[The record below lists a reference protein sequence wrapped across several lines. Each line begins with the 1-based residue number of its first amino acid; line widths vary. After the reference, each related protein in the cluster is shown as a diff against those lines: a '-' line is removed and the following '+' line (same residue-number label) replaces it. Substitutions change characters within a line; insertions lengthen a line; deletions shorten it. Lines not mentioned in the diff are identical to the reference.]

1 MSRRVV
7 VTGIGV
13 VTPFGCRVDEL
24 WKGLHGGCSG
34 VRWVSS
40 SEGSSVDQSVG
51 APVRDFSA
59 RDHIDAKSLRL
70 MSPAVSFGVA
80 ASQLAAADSGLD
92 FAGLDPAR
100 LGAFVGSRGHSS
112 DRQDL
117 RAAVTRAAAD
127 GTFRLDT
134 FGTEGL
140 PLVNPMWLLKGLA
153 NNVLY
158 FVSLK
163 YNAQGMNNNISM
175 GGLAGTL
182 AVGEAFRTIR
192 RGHLDVAFAGAYD
205 SALDAD
211 RVEMFGASGLVT
223 RSTDPSTASRPF
235 DRRRDGFVL
244 GEGAGFL
251 VLEAMESAERRG
263 ATVYG
268 EVSGYG
274 AATVPGSSQHLGPSA
289 AGYADALRAALSDAA
304 IAQPDAVFT
313 CGLATPSSD
322 AEETS
327 ALKQVF
333 GRAAPAVP
341 APAITSMTGNTFA
354 ASGVLEVAAALL
366 SLRAQA
372 VPPTINL
379 TDPDP
384 LCDLDYVAGK
394 SARPMSLETVALNN
408 ANLGGAHAALV
419 IGRAR

>member
-1 MSRRVV
+1 
-7 VTGIGV
+7 
-13 VTPFGCRVDEL
+13 
-24 WKGLHGGCSG
+24 
-34 VRWVSS
+34 
-40 SEGSSVDQSVG
+40 
-51 APVRDFSA
+51 
-59 RDHIDAKSLRL
+59 
-70 MSPAVSFGVA
+70 
-80 ASQLAAADSGLD
+80 
-92 FAGLDPAR
+92 
-100 LGAFVGSRGHSS
+100 
-112 DRQDL
+112 
-117 RAAVTRAAAD
+117 
-127 GTFRLDT
+127 
-134 FGTEGL
+134 
-140 PLVNPMWLLKGLA
+140 MWLLKGLA

-223 RSTDPSTASRPF
+223 ASTDPSTASRPF

-244 GEGAGFL
+244 AEGAGFL

-263 ATVYG
+263 GTVYG
-268 EVSGYG
+268 EVAGYG
-274 AATVPGSSQHLGPSA
+274 AATVPGSLQHLGPSA
-289 AGYADALRAALSDAA
+289 TGFADALRVALADASMA
-304 IAQPDAVFT
+304 TPDAVLT

-333 GRAAPAVP
+333 GPAAAAIP
-341 APAITSMTGNTFA
+341 APAITSMIGNTFA
-354 ASGVLEVAAALL
+354 ASGVLQVAAALL

-384 LCDLDYVAGK
+384 MCDLDYVAGQV
-394 SARPMSLETVALNN
+394 ARPMPVETVALSN